1 MNELMIFNEDN
12 QEEKSYAIYYT
23 INDRFYTIYTTKEK
37 DENGYVILHI
47 AKVLKEVNNTPEG
60 IVPTGKYIGLEI
72 SDQSEWDNAKV
83 NIGEIVSN
91 KQNNTP
97 TSVSYLPVS
106 EINGISIKSS
116 KTFKLREDVVDSII
130 VESQPNDAD
139 TGVQVEIPVADIPTV
154 TEEPAVDTVSVE
166 EPMSLDA
173 IAPVDAAPVDVN
185 DFPAEIPA
193 IAPVEIPVAEE
204 PASVEPV
211 APEVPNVFNSEPTV
225 DVSAPAIAPNPFEMQ
240 PDIEIPEPVVEEEV
254 KVNPYEVMQQQR
266 AEEMINALATDD
278 MQDIVAAPVIPVT
291 ELESKVEETPEVE
304 DTPVVSEETPAV
316 EVPVVPEPVIS
327 EETPTVEETT
337 VEEEAV
343 EEETPAEEPKVDVV
357 SSESFVDSIVADV
370 SDILD
375 KKEEPTPEEKEDY
388 ERLYNDALEK
398 TVELEKEL
406 AELHKKI
413 DNIKNIVE

>member
-1 MNELMIFNEDN
+1 MNELMILNEEN
-12 QEEKSYAIYYT
+12 KEVKSYAIYYT
-23 INDRFYTIYTTKEK
+23 INDRFYTIYTSKEK
-37 DENGYVILHI
+37 DENNYVILHI

-130 VESQPNDAD
+130 VNDTASVLPETPAVSD
-139 TGVQVEIPVADIPTV
+139 EPTV
-154 TEEPAVDTVSVE
+154 EVND
-166 EPMSLDA
+166 
-173 IAPVDAAPVDVN
+173 IAPSSMG
-185 DFPAEIPA
+185 EIT
-193 IAPVEIPVAEE
+193 
-204 PASVEPV
+204 
-211 APEVPNVFNSEPTV
+211 PEVPAVSEPEIADVPAVAPAVNPFEMQPTVENVDETPAVEPTV
-225 DVSAPAIAPNPFEMQ
+225 DISPVEQPTDTFSAPAIAPNPFEMQ
-240 PDIEIPEPVVEEEV
+240 PEIEIPTPVAQPEEQT
-254 KVNPYEVMQQQR
+254 VNPYEVMQQQR
-266 AEEMINALATDD
+266 AEEMVNALANDN
-278 MQDIVAAPVIPVT
+278 MQDIVAAPVIPVS
-291 ELESKVEETPEVE
+291 ELETKTEEDNAPAAEEVVPVAVDPTPVEESSPVVVENNVEPEV
-304 DTPVVSEETPAV
+304 TPAS
-316 EVPVVPEPVIS
+316 EVPTEPADNKEEVI
-327 EETPTVEETT
+327 
-337 VEEEAV
+337 
-343 EEETPAEEPKVDVV
+343 

-375 KKEEPTPEEKEDY
+375 KKEETSPEEKEDY

-406 AELHKKI
+406 AELHSKLN
-413 DNIKNIVE
+413 NIKNIIE